1 MQLQRVFIGGTGIF
15 DATAYAT
22 DLQQAGCIWAQRDPL
37 DNGGD
42 ATACNTP
49 ATALK
54 PVNDSAPAPA
64 PDRWAWPHSAA
75 MTTAEIAAL
84 GARVGRF
91 AGLGVPAR
99 QAERLADRLVLRD
112 REKEGRALCLECIHY
127 RAGGRCVNAKR
138 AGLADVSQ
146 TALPAYLAATLQRCD
161 GFALCA
167 DLVHLGYASASE
179 NGPKPP

>member
-1 MQLQRVFIGGTGIF
+1 
-15 DATAYAT
+15 
-22 DLQQAGCIWAQRDPL
+22 
-37 DNGGD
+37 
-42 ATACNTP
+42 
-49 ATALK
+49 
-54 PVNDSAPAPA
+54 
-64 PDRWAWPHSAA
+64 